1 MHALEKTRRVRGV
14 VFDLWNTLAYDPHQ
28 PNPIVALA
36 DAFALRGDPGWS
48 RILERAIM
56 RRRLPGIDEA
66 IRVLAEVT
74 HRIPEPAQA
83 QALRVIWGSAGQ
95 RARWFPDVEEALLR
109 LSGRFRLGLLSNTQ
123 SFGLEFLD
131 RLRPAFD
138 ARLFSY
144 ELGAL
149 KPGRAMFSRMAR
161 MLRLAPR
168 EMLMVGDN
176 LRDDVLGAERAGW
189 QAVLIRRR
197 NAPLSFQER
206 DRSRVPLASLLE
218 LVELLADAPA

>member
-1 MHALEKTRRVRGV
+1 MHALETRRVRGV

-36 DAFALRGDPGWS
+36 DAFALRGDPGWP

-56 RRRLPGIDEA
+56 RRRIPGIDEA
-66 IRVLAEVT
+66 ITVLSEVT
-74 HRIPEPAQA
+74 HRLPDPAQA
-83 QALRVIWGSAGQ
+83 QALRANWKRAGE
-95 RARWFPDVEEALLR
+95 RARWFPDVEEALRR

-123 SFGLEFLD
+123 SFGLEFMD
-131 RLRPAFD
+131 RLLPAFD

-149 KPGRAMFSRMAR
+149 KPGRAIFSRMAR
-161 MLRLAPR
+161 MLRLAPG
-168 EMLMVGDN
+168 EVLMVGDN
-176 LRDDVLGAERAGW
+176 LRDDVLGAEKAGW

-197 NAPLSFQER
+197 TAPLSFHEL
-206 DRSRVPLASLLE
+206 DRGRAPLASLLE
-218 LVELLADAPA
+218 LVDLLADARA

>member
-1 MHALEKTRRVRGV
+1 MHALDTRPLRGV
-14 VFDLWNTLAYDPHQ
+14 VFDLWNTLAYDAHH

-36 DAFALRGDPGWS
+36 DAFALRGGPGWS
-48 RILERAIM
+48 RVLERAIM
-56 RRRLPGIDEA
+56 LRRLSGIGEA
-66 IRVLAEVT
+66 ITALAEVT
-74 HRIPEPAQA
+74 NRLPDPAQA
-83 QALRVIWGSAGQ
+83 QALRSIWRNAGE
-95 RARWFPDVEEALLR
+95 RARWFPDVEEVLLR

-131 RLRPAFD
+131 TLRPAFE

-149 KPGRAMFSRMAR
+149 KPEPAMFSRMAE

-168 EMLMVGDN
+168 ELLMVGDN
-176 LRDDVLGAERAGW
+176 LQDDVLGAEEAGW

-197 NAPLSFQER
+197 NAPLSFHESDR
-206 DRSRVPLASLLE
+206 DRAALASLLE
-218 LVELLADAPA
+218 LVELLPDALA